1 MGTFNKGK
9 EMRKKFKINLKSKHL
24 IVIMTIVAVSMI
36 LLTLSSQSVAAPVRN
51 AAGYIVVPFQNGIN
65 AVGKW
70 LTAQADSLRDV
81 KELAQENAQLKA
93 KVDELT
99 MQNNVL
105 LQSQTELDR
114 LEKLYELSSEYSQY
128 NMVGAEV
135 ISKDPGNWYSTFVIN
150 KGTRDGLAVDMNVMA
165 DGGLVGIIT
174 EVGDNWA
181 TVRSIIDDTSN
192 VSAMVANTSDHC
204 VVTGNLLKMNE
215 GKIDFTQL
223 TYEEGKVQEGDAIVT
238 SNVSEKFQ
246 TGLLIGYISDMQL
259 DSNNLTTSGTIIPSV
274 DFRHL
279 REVLII
285 TDLKQS
291 KEEQE

>member
-1 MGTFNKGK
+1 MGAFNKGK

-24 IVIMTIVAVSMI
+24 IVIMTIVALSMI

-51 AAGYIVVPFQNGIN
+51 AAGYVVVPFQNGIN

-93 KVDELT
+93 KVNELT
-99 MQNNVL
+99 MQNNLL

-150 KGTRDGLAVDMNVMA
+150 KGTRDGLAVDMNVLA

-181 TVRSIIDDTSN
+181 TVRSVIDDTSN

>member
-1 MGTFNKGK
+1 
-9 EMRKKFKINLKSKHL
+9 MRKKFKINLKSKHL

>member
-1 MGTFNKGK
+1 MGAFNKGK

-24 IVIMTIVAVSMI
+24 IVIMTIVALSMI

-51 AAGYIVVPFQNGIN
+51 AAGYVVVPFQNGIN

-99 MQNNVL
+99 MQNNLL

-150 KGTRDGLAVDMNVMA
+150 KGTRDGLAVDMNVLA

>member
-1 MGTFNKGK
+1 MGAFNKGK
-9 EMRKKFKINLKSKHL
+9 EMRKKFKINLKSKRL
-24 IVIMTIVAVSMI
+24 IVIMTIVALSMI

-51 AAGYIVVPFQNGIN
+51 AAGYVVVPFQNGIN

-99 MQNNVL
+99 MQNNLL

-150 KGTRDGLAVDMNVMA
+150 KGTRDGLAVDMNVLA

>member
-1 MGTFNKGK
+1 
-9 EMRKKFKINLKSKHL
+9 MRKKFKINLKSKHL

-150 KGTRDGLAVDMNVMA
+150 KGTRDGLAVDMNVRA